1 MAERDLLLEGV
12 VEGCTFFN
20 DDTLSFEVPVG
31 SLDRKDFAY
40 ETCFVS
46 GASLPL
52 IKGYRITGKGFRTG
66 DGEVVVSELFVFEAK
81 DGKKLFDYSRRIVNL
96 EDDR

>member
-1 MAERDLLLEGV
+1 MY
-12 VEGCTFFN
+12 FFSGG
-20 DDTLSFEVPVG
+20 TISFEVPFGV
-31 SLDRKDFAY
+31 SSYAFNY

-46 GASLPL
+46 GTSLPL
-52 IKGYRITGKGFRTG
+52 INGYHVRGKGCKNG

-81 DGKKLFDYSRRIVNL
+81 GGKKLFDYSRRIVNL